1 MQKYPRIL
9 KEFDV
14 VVNAPFGSVGIS
26 SHGMQV
32 DIVFL
37 NGSAAVKPE
46 PSKIATQIATQIELY
61 LNNPN
66 ASFNLPLV
74 FKGTPFQRKVWGM
87 ISAIP
92 SGQTRTYGELA
103 EMLGS
108 GPRAVANACGANHL
122 PLVVPCHRVV
132 AKASL
137 GGFMRGLDD
146 GLKIKKWLLK
156 HEGAIN
162 FQGKLKPA
170 TNSL

>member
-1 MQKYPRIL
+1 MQKQSKLL
-9 KEFDV
+9 KEYDLV
-14 VVNAPFGSVGIS
+14 ITAPFGFIGIY

-32 DIVFL
+32 DIDFL
-37 NGSAAVKPE
+37 SGSVSTKAE
-46 PSKIATQIATQIELY
+46 PSKIAIQIALQIEAY

-66 ASFNLPLV
+66 ANFNLPLV

-103 EMLGS
+103 ELLGS

-132 AKASL
+132 AKTGL
-137 GGFMRGLDD
+137 GGFMRGMDH
-146 GLKIKKWLLK
+146 GLKVKKWLLR

-162 FQGKLKPA
+162 YKGALKLQRQLA
-170 TNSL
+170 

>member
-1 MQKYPRIL
+1 MQKYPRML

-14 VVNAPFGSVGIS
+14 VVRAPFGSVGIS

-37 NGSAAVKPE
+37 NESATVKAE
-46 PSKIATQIATQIELY
+46 PSKIAQQIAAQIEIY

-103 EMLGS
+103 LQLGS

-132 AKASL
+132 AKTSL
-137 GGFMRGLDD
+137 GGFMRGMDD

-162 FQGKLKPA
+162 FHGTLKNQA
-170 TNSL
+170 DTA